1 MTSPYQFEQF
11 QTVPF
16 SDQFYETLNSLDT
29 GKAISW
35 LERHMEF
42 TIKMRDIYQEK
53 MLACD
58 GKSDE
63 FKGFVHSY
71 WVDCNAI
78 YRLKVLLDEVR
89 SEQT

>member
-1 MTSPYQFEQF
+1 MTTSYQFEQF
-11 QTVPF
+11 EIIPF

-35 LERHMEF
+35 LERHIEF

-53 MLACD
+53 MIACD
-58 GKSDE
+58 IKSED
-63 FKGFVHSY
+63 FKGFVHCY
-71 WVDCNAI
+71 WVDCNNL

-89 SEQT
+89 SEE